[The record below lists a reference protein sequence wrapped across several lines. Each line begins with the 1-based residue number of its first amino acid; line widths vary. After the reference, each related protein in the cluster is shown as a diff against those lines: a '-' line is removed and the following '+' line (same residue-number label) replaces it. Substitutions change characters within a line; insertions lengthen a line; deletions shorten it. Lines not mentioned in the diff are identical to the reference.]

1 MEEVSPEFEELA
13 TLLGR
18 RIVDA
23 GLRGLVLRFGDQT
36 RIVGV
41 ADRMPPA
48 ATLEAPLDELHAVLS
63 GQRSAEELR
72 ALRWIGNPEPYIAL
86 LNSSWRQRA

>member
-1 MEEVSPEFEELA
+1 MTTGASPEFEALA
-13 TLLGR
+13 AELGR
-18 RIVDA
+18 RIIA
-23 GLRGLVLRFGDQT
+23 AELRGLVLRFGDET

-48 ATLEAPLDELHAVLS
+48 ATLEGTLDELLAVLS
-63 GQRSAEELR
+63 GQRGADELR

-86 LNSSWRQRA
+86 LASS

>member
-1 MEEVSPEFEELA
+1 MNPEFEELA
-13 TLLGR
+13 AELGQ
-18 RIVDA
+18 RIIEA
-23 GLRGLVLRFGDQT
+23 GLRGLVLRFGNKT

-63 GQRSAEELR
+63 GRRSAHELR

-86 LNSSWRQRA
+86 LSSA

>member
-1 MEEVSPEFEELA
+1 MTAAPSPEFERLADEL
-13 TLLGR
+13 GQ
-18 RIVDA
+18 RIIAA
-23 GLRGLVLRFGDQT
+23 GVRGLVLRYGDNT

-63 GQRSAEELR
+63 GRRSTEELR
-72 ALRWIGNPEPYIAL
+72 NLRWIGNPEPYIAL
-86 LNSSWRQRA
+86 LMSA

>member
-1 MEEVSPEFEELA
+1 MAAVVNPEFEELA
-13 TLLGR
+13 AELGQ
-18 RIVDA
+18 RIIEA
-23 GLRGLVLRFGDQT
+23 GLRGLVLRFGDET

-48 ATLEAPLDELHAVLS
+48 ATLEAPLDELHSVLS
-63 GQRSAEELR
+63 GPRSAEELR

-86 LNSSWRQRA
+86 LSSA

>member
-1 MEEVSPEFEELA
+1 MAAVSPEFEELA
-13 TLLGR
+13 ADLGR
-18 RIVDA
+18 RIVEA
-23 GLRGLVLRFGDQT
+23 GLRGLVLRFGDET

-48 ATLEAPLDELHAVLS
+48 ATLEAPLDELHAILRGS
-63 GQRSAEELR
+63 RTAEELR

-86 LNSSWRQRA
+86 LASG

>member
-1 MEEVSPEFEELA
+1 MTTETTPEFEELA
-13 TLLGR
+13 VGLGR
-18 RIVDA
+18 RIIDA
-23 GLRGLVLRFGDQT
+23 GLRGLVLRFGDET

-63 GQRSAEELR
+63 GRRSAEELR
-72 ALRWIGNPEPYIAL
+72 ALRWIGDPEAYISVL
-86 LNSSWRQRA
+86 ESG

>member
-1 MEEVSPEFEELA
+1 MTAAVNPEFEELA
-13 TLLGR
+13 AELGQ

-23 GLRGLVLRFGDQT
+23 GLRGLVLRFGDET

-63 GQRSAEELR
+63 GRRTAEELR
-72 ALRWIGNPEPYIAL
+72 ALRWIGNPEPYIDL
-86 LNSSWRQRA
+86 LASA

>member
-1 MEEVSPEFEELA
+1 MAAVCREFEELA

-63 GQRSAEELR
+63 GGRSAEELR
-72 ALRWIGNPEPYIAL
+72 ALRWIGNPDPYIAL
-86 LNSSWRQRA
+86 LTSG

>member
-1 MEEVSPEFEELA
+1 MSAAANPEFEELA
-13 TLLGR
+13 AELGR
-18 RIVDA
+18 CIVDV
-23 GLRGLVLRFGDQT
+23 GLRGLVLRFGDET

-48 ATLEAPLDELHAVLS
+48 ATLEAPLDELLAVLS
-63 GQRSAEELR
+63 GQRTAEELR

-86 LNSSWRQRA
+86 LGSA

>member
-1 MEEVSPEFEELA
+1 MTTGVGPEFEALA
-13 TLLGR
+13 ADLGQ
-18 RIVDA
+18 RIIA
-23 GLRGLVLRFGDQT
+23 AELRGLVLRFGDET

-48 ATLEAPLDELHAVLS
+48 ATLEAPLEELQVVLS
-63 GQRSAEELR
+63 GQRGAEELR

-86 LNSSWRQRA
+86 LASS

>member
-1 MEEVSPEFEELA
+1 MAAVSPEFEELA
-13 TLLGR
+13 AELGR

-48 ATLEAPLDELHAVLS
+48 ATLEAPVDELHAVLS
-63 GQRSAEELR
+63 GRRSTGELR

-86 LNSSWRQRA
+86 LTSG

>member
-1 MEEVSPEFEELA
+1 MTAAASPELEELA
-13 TLLGR
+13 ADLGK
-18 RIVDA
+18 RIIAAD
-23 GLRGLVLRFGDQT
+23 LRGLVLRFGDET

-48 ATLEAPLDELHAVLS
+48 ATLEAPLEELQTVLS
-63 GQRSAEELR
+63 GRRGADELR

-86 LNSSWRQRA
+86 LAPS

>member
-1 MEEVSPEFEELA
+1 MPATVTPEFEELA
-13 TLLGR
+13 AELGR
-18 RIVDA
+18 RIVEA
-23 GLRGLVLRFGDQT
+23 GLRGLVLRFGDET

-63 GQRSAEELR
+63 GRRGAEELR
-72 ALRWIGNPEPYIAL
+72 ALHWIGNPEPYIAL
-86 LNSSWRQRA
+86 LAPG

>member
-1 MEEVSPEFEELA
+1 MTAAVTPEFEELA
-13 TLLGR
+13 ADLGQ

-23 GLRGLVLRFGDQT
+23 GLRGLVLRFGDET

-48 ATLEAPLDELHAVLS
+48 ATLEAPLEELQMVLS
-63 GQRSAEELR
+63 GRRGADELR

-86 LNSSWRQRA
+86 LSSD

>member
-1 MEEVSPEFEELA
+1 MAAVSPEFEELA
-13 TLLGR
+13 TDLGQ
-18 RIVDA
+18 RIVEA

-48 ATLEAPLDELHAVLS
+48 ATLEAPLDELLAVLL
-63 GQRSAEELR
+63 GQRTAEEMR
-72 ALRWIGNPEPYIAL
+72 ALRWIGNPEPYIEL
-86 LNSSWRQRA
+86 LASS

>member
-1 MEEVSPEFEELA
+1 MSAAVTPEFEELA
-13 TLLGR
+13 AELGQ
-18 RIVDA
+18 RIVEA
-23 GLRGLVLRFGDQT
+23 GLRGLVLRFGDET

-48 ATLEAPLDELHAVLS
+48 ATLEAPLDELHAVL
-63 GQRSAEELR
+63 RERRTAEELR

-86 LNSSWRQRA
+86 LSSG

>member
-1 MEEVSPEFEELA
+1 MTTETTPEFEELA
-13 TLLGR
+13 VGLGR
-18 RIVDA
+18 RIIDA
-23 GLRGLVLRFGDQT
+23 GLRGLVLRFGDET

-63 GQRSAEELR
+63 GRRSAEELR
-72 ALRWIGNPEPYIAL
+72 ALRWIGDPEAYIPVL
-86 LNSSWRQRA
+86 ESG

>member
-1 MEEVSPEFEELA
+1 MLAAVNPEFEELA
-13 TLLGR
+13 ADLGR

-23 GLRGLVLRFGDQT
+23 GLRGLVLRFGDET

-48 ATLEAPLDELHAVLS
+48 ATLEAPFGELHAVLRKS
-63 GQRSAEELR
+63 RTAEDLR

-86 LNSSWRQRA
+86 LSSA

>member
-1 MEEVSPEFEELA
+1 MTTGTGPEFEALA
-13 TLLGR
+13 ADLGQ
-18 RIVDA
+18 RIIAAD
-23 GLRGLVLRFGDQT
+23 LRGLVLRFGDET

-48 ATLEAPLDELHAVLS
+48 ATLEAPLEELQMVLS
-63 GQRSAEELR
+63 GRRGADELR

-86 LNSSWRQRA
+86 LASS

>member
-1 MEEVSPEFEELA
+1 MSAPVNPEFDELA
-13 TLLGR
+13 ANLGR
-18 RIVDA
+18 RIIDA
-23 GLRGLVLRFGDQT
+23 GLRGLVLRFGDET

-48 ATLEAPLDELHAVLS
+48 ATLEAPFDELHAVLR
-63 GQRSAEELR
+63 RSRTAEDLR

-86 LNSSWRQRA
+86 LAAT

>member
-1 MEEVSPEFEELA
+1 MTAAASPEFEELA
-13 TLLGR
+13 SQLGR
-18 RIVDA
+18 RIVAA
-23 GLRGLVLRFGDQT
+23 GIRGLVLRFGDDT

-63 GQRSAEELR
+63 GSRRAEELR
-72 ALRWIGNPEPYIAL
+72 ALRWIGNPDPYITL
-86 LNSSWRQRA
+86 LSSDSPG

>member
-1 MEEVSPEFEELA
+1 MAAVSPEFEELA
-13 TLLGR
+13 AELGQ
-18 RIVDA
+18 RIIDA

-48 ATLEAPLDELHAVLS
+48 ATLEASLDELHAALS
-63 GQRSAEELR
+63 GQRTGEELR
-72 ALRWIGNPEPYIAL
+72 ALRWIGNPDSYIAL
-86 LNSSWRQRA
+86 LSSG

>member
-1 MEEVSPEFEELA
+1 MSGGLTASANPEFEELA
-13 TLLGR
+13 ADLGR

-23 GLRGLVLRFGDQT
+23 GLRGLVLRFGDET

-48 ATLEAPLDELHAVLS
+48 ATLEAPFDELHAVLRGS
-63 GQRSAEELR
+63 RTAEELR

-86 LNSSWRQRA
+86 LSSA

>member
-1 MEEVSPEFEELA
+1 MVAVSPEFEELA
-13 TLLGR
+13 AELGQ

-23 GLRGLVLRFGDQT
+23 GLRGLVLRFGDET

-48 ATLEAPLDELHAVLS
+48 ATLEASLDELHAVLS
-63 GQRSAEELR
+63 DQRSAVELR
-72 ALRWIGNPEPYIAL
+72 ALRWIGNPESYINL
-86 LNSSWRQRA
+86 LASA

>member
-1 MEEVSPEFEELA
+1 MAAVSPEFEELA

-48 ATLEAPLDELHAVLS
+48 ATLEAPLDELHTVLS
-63 GQRSAEELR
+63 GRRSAKELR

-86 LNSSWRQRA
+86 LAID

>member
-1 MEEVSPEFEELA
+1 MAAVSPEFEELA
-13 TLLGR
+13 AELGR
-18 RIVDA
+18 RIIEA

-48 ATLEAPLDELHAVLS
+48 ATLEAPLDELLAALRA
-63 GQRSAEELR
+63 GRTAEELR

-86 LNSSWRQRA
+86 LTSG